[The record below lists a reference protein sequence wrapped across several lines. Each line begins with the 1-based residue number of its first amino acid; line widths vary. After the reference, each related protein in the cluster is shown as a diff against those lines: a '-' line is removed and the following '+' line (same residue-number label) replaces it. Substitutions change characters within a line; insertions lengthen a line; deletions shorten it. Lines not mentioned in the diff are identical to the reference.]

1 MAYLSPAL
9 TNIVNAVKKASV
21 AITRDFNELEHL
33 QNSVHGENMFAVKSH
48 EKVLNTIREELSK
61 FKPEYA
67 IIASKADEIP
77 ASGNYFLVSP
87 INGFANFA
95 HGNASF
101 VISVAMVENGVLTDG
116 VIYSPIY
123 DELFFAEKGSGAFK
137 EGFRNH
143 ERLRVAGAK
152 NAEKA
157 LLSCNADL
165 EVLQKALSLSPNV
178 VVKGSVALELAY
190 MAAGKIDAVIATNN
204 SAFGIAAGLLI
215 VKEAG
220 GYVFALGESDVRSE
234 DVNKVLFDGNIVATN
249 EALRQ
254 KLADTMAKA

>member
-9 TNIVNAVKKASV
+9 TNIVNAVKKATT
-21 AITRDFNELEHL
+21 ALTRDFNELEHL
-33 QNSVHGENMFAVKSH
+33 QNSVHTDNMFAVRSH

-61 FKPEYA
+61 FKPDYVV
-67 IIASKADEIP
+67 ISSKSDSIP
-77 ASGNYFLVSP
+77 ADGNYFLVSP

-95 HGNASF
+95 HGNANF
-101 VISVAMVENGVLTDG
+101 AISVAMVENNVVVDG

-143 ERLRVAGAK
+143 ERLRIGGAK
-152 NAEKA
+152 NIDKA
-157 LLSCNADL
+157 LLSCNANLDI
-165 EVLQKALSLSPNV
+165 LQKALSLSPNV
-178 VVKGSVALELAY
+178 TVKGSVALELAY
-190 MAAGKIDAVIATNN
+190 AAAGKIDAVIASDN
-204 SAFGIAAGLLI
+204 SMFAIAAGILL

-220 GYVFALGESDVRSE
+220 GYVFTIGETDIRTE
-234 DVNKVLFDGNIVATN
+234 DLNKVLQSGNIIATN

-254 KLADTMAKA
+254 KLADTMAK